1 MNSAAPKPVAV
12 ITGGARG
19 IGLGIARELAAD
31 GNRLVLTGTREES
44 SIREVLD
51 GLRDSGFEV
60 IYVRGDVSSAA
71 DRQSLVNQTLE
82 QFGRVDVLVNNAGI
96 TSIGRKDVLDA
107 DEEGFDRVFDINL
120 KGPFFLTQLIA
131 REMIRLRDSGELES
145 ASIINISSVSAW
157 AVSTNRGDYCMTKT
171 AIGMATQLWA
181 ARLAE
186 FGISVYEIQPGVI
199 RSDMTSGVT
208 EKYDRLI
215 EDGLTL
221 QKRWGEP
228 SDIGRAVRTLVRGDL
243 PYATGQVLNVDGGM
257 HIRTL

>member
-1 MNSAAPKPVAV
+1 MNAETPKPVAV

-19 IGLGIARELAAD
+19 IGLGIAQELAAD
-31 GNRLVLTGTREES
+31 GLRLVLTGTRDEAAA
-44 SIREVLD
+44 REALKRM
-51 GLRDSGFEV
+51 RDSGIEA
-60 IYVRGDVSSAA
+60 IYVQGDVSSSA
-71 DRQSLVNQTLE
+71 DRQALVDQTLRH
-82 QFGRVDVLVNNAGI
+82 FGRIDVLVNNAGI
-96 TSIGRKDVLDA
+96 TSIGRKDILDA
-107 DEEGFDRVFDINL
+107 DEAGFDRVFDINL

-131 REMIRLRDSGELES
+131 REMIRLREAGALAT

-181 ARLAE
+181 ARLAD

-228 SDIGRAVRTLVRGDL
+228 VDVGRAVRTLVRGDL
-243 PYATGQVLNVDGGM
+243 PYATGQVLNIDGGM

>member
-1 MNSAAPKPVAV
+1 MNSESSKPVAV

-19 IGLGIARELAAD
+19 IGLGIAQELAGD
-31 GNRLVLTGTREES
+31 GMQLVLTGMRQES
-44 SIREVLD
+44 SVREVLS
-51 GLRDSGFEV
+51 GLHANGNEA
-60 IYVRGDVSSAA
+60 IYVQGDVSSAD
-71 DRQSLVNQTLE
+71 DRQTLVNRTLE
-82 QFGRVDVLVNNAGI
+82 HFGRVDVLVNNAGI
-96 TSIGRKDVLDA
+96 SSIGRKDILEA
-107 DEEGFDRVFDINL
+107 DEAGFDRVFDTNL
-120 KGPFFLTQLIA
+120 KGPFFLTQLFA
-131 REMIRLRDSGELES
+131 REMIKLRELGVLEH
-145 ASIINISSVSAW
+145 ASIVNISSVSAW

-186 FGISVYEIQPGVI
+186 SGISVYEIQPGVI

-215 EDGLTL
+215 EEGLTL

-228 SDIGRAVRTLVRGDL
+228 ADVGRAVRTLVRGDL
-243 PYATGQVLNVDGGM
+243 PYATGQVLNIDGGM